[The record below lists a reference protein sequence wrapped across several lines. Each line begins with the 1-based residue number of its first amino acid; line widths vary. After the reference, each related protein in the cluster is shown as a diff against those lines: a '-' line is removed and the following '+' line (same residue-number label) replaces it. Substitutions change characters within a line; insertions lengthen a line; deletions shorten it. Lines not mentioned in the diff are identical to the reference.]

1 MGVPE
6 DNSSHP
12 ILSITQSELLAALNI
27 QSLDQWIAGP
37 RSPLLIRDID
47 DLLTTR
53 EQAIESFLPHR
64 EQILTAAERILRHD
78 IQGWGDISIQ
88 HGLAVDF
95 NAAYGRSGKYG
106 FHYWFWARPLLQ
118 AFLLTSD
125 QRYLDEFAALFDAW
139 HEQLPGIR
147 GEIENLD
154 VIFYELGLGLRTR
167 IFLEFLQ
174 LSPYQPE
181 RLLKTL
187 LASARWLYQHELA
200 GYRPGN
206 WQVMGCT
213 GLAWIAALIPE
224 FKESQAWMNVAI
236 ERLLEHV
243 DRDLYADGCHWERVP
258 SDYMLTVY
266 KDLRNV
272 ALLSGR
278 ADLQSGAD
286 RMLEWYVKMLPGDGI
301 IPAINDGRRAALP
314 AGILNEGASRFLQA
328 RKTSVHLAASGFTIL
343 RDDRFYVLINHG
355 PIAGGHTHH
364 DALSFELHIDHLP
377 IAIDSGIGP
386 SYDDPLYESWYTT
399 PAAHNMLEVAGAKLD
414 RANAQGQDC
423 IFAPSPYVD
432 YFAAAHHGYLQSAG
446 IGHRRHF
453 LLFHNQFLLL
463 IEEINAFKSA
473 ELIWHLHR
481 PFPLETVQKPKK
493 PNSRDATH
501 PGFFR
506 KTGMRCIPA
515 IVNREFSDRFLTV
528 IRADRDWLAS
538 ISSAIASTTGIPNC
552 GDYTSIHWQQFRRFI
567 SPARHYF
574 AFLLTRK
581 PDISFSKTSVGHWI
595 ITHANTEQHL
605 VLSDPAASHESDD
618 CSFHGQCAIWQTT
631 DNQVKHWSVIASTF
645 FRLGNQILHQS
656 NSPVHSHG
664 AVS

>member
-12 ILSITQSELLAALNI
+12 IFSITQSGLLVALNI

-37 RSPLLIRDID
+37 RPPLLIRDFD

-53 EQAIESFLPHR
+53 EQAIESFQPHR

-88 HGLAVDF
+88 HGSVVNF
-95 NAAYGRSGKYG
+95 NANYGRSGKYG

-125 QRYLDEFAALFDAW
+125 QRYLDELAALFDAW
-139 HEQLPGIR
+139 YDQLPGIR

-154 VIFYELGLGLRTR
+154 VIFYELGLGLRTQ

-174 LSPYQPE
+174 LSPYQPAH
-181 RLLKTL
+181 LLKTL
-187 LASARWLYQHELA
+187 LASARWLYQHELT

-206 WQVMGCT
+206 WQVMGSA

-236 ERLLEHV
+236 ARLLEHV

-278 ADLQSGAD
+278 ADLQAGAD

-301 IPAINDGRRAALP
+301 IPAINDGRRIP
-314 AGILNEGASRFLQA
+314 FPVSILQHLSHTAQLNSLGNLSPSPCTQEEGKGGGSSSAF
-328 RKTSVHLAASGFTIL
+328 SVQRSVFGSNSSIHFPASGFTIL
-343 RDDRFYVLINHG
+343 RDNRFYVLINHG

-386 SYDDPLYESWYTT
+386 SYDDPQYESWYTT

-414 RANAQGQDC
+414 RPSAQGQDC

-432 YFAAAHHGYLQSAG
+432 YFAAAHQGYFQSAG
-446 IGHRRHF
+446 ITHRRHF

-463 IEEINAFKSA
+463 IEEINASKPT
-473 ELIWHLHR
+473 ELIWHLHN
-481 PFPLETVQKPKK
+481 PSPLSVLLGEPDWISSTSSAMASTANI
-493 PNSRDATH
+493 PNYS
-501 PGFFR
+501 
-506 KTGMRCIPA
+506 
-515 IVNREFSDRFLTV
+515 NY
-528 IRADRDWLAS
+528 AS
-538 ISSAIASTTGIPNC
+538 IP
-552 GDYTSIHWQQFRRFI
+552 WQQFRRHVL
-567 SPARHYF
+567 PGHHRF
-574 AFLLTRK
+574 AFLLTHESNSSLTRHSG
-581 PDISFSKTSVGHWI
+581 DQWT
-595 ITHANTEQHL
+595 ITAGPTTHHILLSNP
-605 VLSDPAASHESDD
+605 SDPSEAENDY
-618 CSFHGQCAIWQTT
+618 FHGQCAIWQTT
-631 DNQVKHWSVIASTF
+631 NNEVKHWSVVSSTF
-645 FRLGNQILHQS
+645 FCLNNKILHQT
-656 NSPVHSHG
+656 NSSRHAHL
-664 AVS
+664 